1 MDRQFWQFGAVEIRR
16 VIEFEAPLLDPFV
29 LFPDADADTIAS
41 HRQWLEPRTQDPET
55 GLLILAF
62 HSFVIRTPRH
72 VILVDTCGGNDKE
85 RPQKLRYHLNNWAY
99 LENLAASGV
108 AIDEVDYVL
117 CTHLH
122 VDHVGWNT
130 RLIDGRWIPTFP
142 NAKYLFARD
151 EWDFWQQEYQSDDF
165 SDDPY
170 YEDSILPVIEA
181 GATELVDGT
190 HVIDDWVRLVPSPG
204 HTPGHVSIHI
214 GGEFP
219 DAVMS
224 GDLMHHP
231 LQCAEPDWNSCF
243 CVTPA
248 QSAATRR
255 AFLEKH
261 SGTSTLIMPAHFPTP
276 GAGRIVEVGDS
287 WRFIFDGEV

>member
-1 MDRQFWQFGAVEIRR
+1 MQKWQLGDVEISR
-16 VIEFEAPLLDPFV
+16 VIEFECPLLDPFV
-29 LFPDADADTIAS
+29 LFPDADREVLES
-41 HRQWLEPRTQDPET
+41 HNEWLEPELRDPAT

-85 RPQKLRYHLNNWAY
+85 RPQKMRYHHKNWPY
-99 LENLAASGV
+99 LENLAGAGLSPDD
-108 AIDEVDYVL
+108 IDYVL

-130 RLIDGRWIPTFP
+130 RLINGRWVPTFP
-142 NAKYLFARD
+142 NAKYLFSKR
-151 EWDFWQQEYQSDDF
+151 EWNFWEKEYQTEHF
-165 SDDPY
+165 TDDPY

-181 GATELVDGT
+181 GAAVMVDDD
-190 HVIDDWVRLVPSPG
+190 HNIDDWVRLSPTPG
-204 HTPGHVSIHI
+204 HTPGHVCIHVQS
-214 GGEFP
+214 G
-219 DAVMS
+219 DAHAVLS

-243 CVTPA
+243 CVNPA

-255 AFLEKH
+255 GFLTEH
-261 SGTSTLIMPAHFPTP
+261 AGTPTLVMPAHFPSP
-276 GAGRIVEVGDS
+276 GAGRIVS
-287 WRFIFDGEV
+287 KNNTWRFRFDGDH